1 MKVKKIHF
9 QDHKVLKNLEIDF
22 TENDKVR
29 DLTIIAGINGSG
41 KTNILKYVYEYFNKQ
56 HYYNENL
63 VNSIEFYFEEK
74 EKNIKEKLYWSFI
87 DYLRS
92 FEYYKRTDPDN
103 YNFKIIKEN
112 LKVFPKI
119 IYIPTEINFIDIE
132 TRTNMLKREYN
143 FLNIVDSSLI
153 SNIASYIATR
163 ITYVSN
169 TQEDLTGKQ
178 VKEKV
183 AKEINEIFEILDLDI
198 EFIGLSKDEKS
209 MPIFKNSF
217 GEEFNIN
224 DLSSGEKQLF
234 IRTLAI
240 KMLEPENSIILIDEP
255 ELSLHP
261 KWQQKIVEIYK
272 KIGKNNQIII
282 ATHSPHIL
290 GSVKKESIILLT
302 REMGNEIKVLKSEDL
317 DSSLGQPVDR
327 ILEDIM
333 GLETTRNPKIFNEI
347 KKLRELVDKDEYDNT
362 EYKSLF
368 KNMVDILGPADNDLI
383 LIKIDVDI
391 KKNKKNKEE
400 GNFV

>member
-41 KTNILKYVYEYFNKQ
+41 KTNILKYVYEYFNKR
-56 HYYNENL
+56 HYCNNNL
-63 VNSIEFYFEEK
+63 VNSIEFYFEEE
-74 EKNIKEKLYWSFI
+74 EKNIKEKLDWGFI
-87 DYLRS
+87 NYLQF
-92 FEYYKRTDPDN
+92 FEHYKSTDPDD
-103 YNFKIIKEN
+103 YNFKIVKED

-261 KWQQKIVEIYK
+261 KWQQKIVEVYK

-302 REMGNEIKVLKSEDL
+302 RETGNEIKVLKSEDL

-333 GLETTRNPKIFNEI
+333 GLETTRNPEIFNGI

-368 KNMVDILGPADNDLI
+368 KNMVDILGPTDNDLI
-383 LIKIDVDI
+383 LIKMDVDI